1 MRITQE
7 LMDMSGRCAV
17 VTGGAG
23 HIGLAIA
30 ESLAEHGANLVLVDR
45 DRIALESAAKYIK
58 EQNGAEVKVVLADL
72 EADGHAAAII
82 NEVEGA
88 FGGLDVLV
96 NCAAFVSTSELSG
109 WSEPFEE
116 QTVET
121 WRRAFEVNL
130 TAVFQLTQSAAP
142 LLRRSGAGSIIN
154 IASIYGMHGPDH
166 SLYEGTM
173 MNNPAAYSASK
184 GGLLQF
190 TRWASTVL
198 APDIRVNAISPGGV
212 SRGQPTSFIERYERR
227 VPLGRM
233 ATEEDFKG
241 VALFLA
247 SNLSAYVT
255 GQNIAVD
262 GGWGV
267 W

>member
-1 MRITQE
+1 
-7 LMDMSGRCAV
+7 MDMRGRCAL

-23 HIGLAIA
+23 HIGLAISEA
-30 ESLAEHGANLVLVDR
+30 LAEQGALLVLVDQ
-45 DRIALESAAKYIK
+45 DQQALEAAARHLK
-58 EQNGAEVKVVLADL
+58 EKHGAEAKLVLADL
-72 EADGHAAAII
+72 EVSGQTAAIAK
-82 NEVEGA
+82 EAEDA

-96 NCAAFVSTSELSG
+96 NCAAFVSTSQLSG
-109 WSEPFEE
+109 WSEPFER
-116 QTVET
+116 QSVET

-130 TAVFQLTQSAAP
+130 TSVFQLTKSAAP
-142 LLRRSGAGSIIN
+142 LLRRNGVGSIIN
-154 IASIYGMHGPDH
+154 IASIYGTHGPDH
-166 SLYEGTM
+166 SLYEGTT

-212 SRGQPTSFIERYERR
+212 SRGQPSSFVKRYEPR

-233 ATEEDFKG
+233 AVEEDFKG
-241 VALFLA
+241 AALFLA
-247 SNLSAYVT
+247 SDLSAYVT

>member
-1 MRITQE
+1 
-7 LMDMSGRCAV
+7 MDLGGRCAL

-30 ESLAEHGANLVLVDR
+30 EALAEHGARLVLVDR
-45 DRIALESAAKYIK
+45 DQAALDSAA
-58 EQNGAEVKVVLADL
+58 EHLRGRSSAEVKLVLADL

-82 NEVEGA
+82 HEAEAA
-88 FGGLDVLV
+88 FGSLDVLV
-96 NCAAFVSTSELSG
+96 NCAAFVSTSQLTG
-109 WSEPFEE
+109 WSEPFER
-116 QTVET
+116 QSVET

-130 TAVFQLTQSAAP
+130 TAVFELTQAAAP

-154 IASIYGMHGPDH
+154 IASIYGMYGPDH
-166 SLYEGTM
+166 SLYEGTT

-212 SRGQPTSFIERYERR
+212 SRGQPSSFVERYERR

-233 ATEEDFKG
+233 AVEEDFKG
-241 VALFLA
+241 AALFLA
-247 SNLSAYVT
+247 SNLSAYVS

>member
-1 MRITQE
+1 MRTTQD
-7 LMDMSGRCAV
+7 LMDMKGRCALI
-17 VTGGAG
+17 TGGAG

-30 ESLAEHGANLVLVDR
+30 ESLAEHGALLVLVDR
-45 DRIALESAAKYIK
+45 NQDALNSAAKHLK
-58 EQNGAEVKVVLADL
+58 ERNGTEVKLVLADL
-72 EADGHAAAII
+72 ETGRQAPALV
-82 NEVEGA
+82 NEAKDA
-88 FGGLDVLV
+88 FGRLDVLV
-96 NCAAFVSTSELSG
+96 NCAAFVSTSQLSG
-109 WSEPFEE
+109 WSEPFER
-116 QTVET
+116 QSVET

-130 TAVFQLTQSAAP
+130 TAVFELTQSAAP
-142 LLRRSGAGSIIN
+142 LLRRSGTGSIIN

-166 SLYEGTM
+166 SLYEGTT

-212 SRGQPTSFIERYERR
+212 SRGQPSSFVERYERR

-233 ATEEDFKG
+233 AVEEDFKG
-241 VALFLA
+241 AALFLA